1 MEKDRSIA
9 ERRDVIIR
17 KALQDMFAL
26 QRQRLGIVGATLAAC
41 VARPP
46 NESGRRHPQHV
57 AHHARSQIGSA
68 VPLAESENERNRHA
82 RAKIPRHQNH
92 PN

>member
-9 ERRDVIIR
+9 ECRDVIIR
-17 KALQDMFAL
+17 KVLEDMIAL
-26 QRQRLGIVGATLAAC
+26 QRKGLGIVGAELVAC

-57 AHHARSQIGSA
+57 AHHARPQFGSGA
-68 VPLAESENERNRHA
+68 PLSE
-82 RAKIPRHQNH
+82 K
-92 PN
+92 